1 MQFKIVADSSSDIR
15 TLAQVEFASV
25 PLKITFG
32 KKTYVDDDQLDVS
45 NLVAELREYK
55 GKTVTAC
62 PSPEDWLTSFGEAD
76 YVLCITITSTLS
88 GSCNAARLAAREYEE
103 NHLGRRVHVIDTLS
117 AGPEIK
123 LMAEKLESLILRGVD
138 FDALI
143 EEAAAY
149 LKRTRL
155 VFSLK
160 SLHNLVQNGRVSP
173 AVGMLAGLLG
183 IRVVGKASDRG
194 DLEPMAKCR
203 GDKKALQEIF
213 SSMCQMGYKG
223 GKARIDHC
231 FNEEFASTLKGML
244 LSRFPGADV
253 IIDRTSGLCSYYA
266 EEGGVLIGF
275 ETEPAV

>member
-1 MQFKIVADSSSDIR
+1 MQFKIVADSSSDLR
-15 TLAQVEFASV
+15 TLAQVNFASV

-32 KKTYVDDDQLDVS
+32 QKTYVDDDELDVAG
-45 NLVAELREYK
+45 LVAELREYK

-103 NHLGRRVHVIDTLS
+103 AHPGRRVHVIDTLS
-117 AGPEIK
+117 AGPELK

-138 FDALI
+138 FDGLI

-155 VFSLK
+155 MFSLK

-213 SSMCQMGYKG
+213 SSMCSMGYKG
-223 GKARIDHC
+223 GKACIDHC
-231 FNEEFASTLKGML
+231 FNEEFASNLKAML
-244 LSRFPGADV
+244 LSKFPGAQV
-253 IIDRTSGLCSYYA
+253 IIDRTGGLCSYYA